1 MLKYIFIVFCCF
13 GGISHAADKNIII
26 NLLASKNGDTEYI
39 SFTNT
44 GTCES
49 EILLNRDISTIMD
62 NIEVKFY
69 DEKTHF
75 LFSIKPDFRKRRL
88 PDWKIFIPAQASIV
102 IPFSLDN
109 IFLEKK
115 MKAGKY
121 YIQIHYGHF
130 DLQDKYITL
139 YSSKL
144 IPYLIS
150 TKQQDKIIS
159 ESEAIDIALKANMLN
174 YDKAGKIRVTLERG
188 IYTVILPFHPLPRN
202 SIGPDFAA
210 KIKIDAK
217 TGKVISIMAG
227 S

>member
-1 MLKYIFIVFCCF
+1 
-13 GGISHAADKNIII
+13 
-26 NLLASKNGDTEYI
+26 
-39 SFTNT
+39 
-44 GTCES
+44 
-49 EILLNRDISTIMD
+49 MD

-130 DLQDKYITL
+130 DLQDKYITF
-139 YSSKL
+139 
-144 IPYLIS
+144 
-150 TKQQDKIIS
+150 T
-159 ESEAIDIALKANMLN
+159 
-174 YDKAGKIRVTLERG
+174 T
-188 IYTVILPFHPLPRN
+188 TV
-202 SIGPDFAA
+202 
-210 KIKIDAK
+210 K
-217 TGKVISIMAG
+217 GKVDLAVADVSDLIEATK
-227 S
+227 